1 MDRLKILRHP
11 MLASLIL
18 AAVVCALVAGLV
30 WLGALATAELQGYDL
45 LVAVRGPQSPP
56 TTVTIVD
63 FDDATMDDLKIFP
76 IPRAILGRVVE
87 KISSGEPALI
97 GLDILLSEK
106 RAAEDDQQLTQA
118 ITKAGNVI
126 IANNFRSAQLPPSE
140 PLPIF
145 RDAALDVAFVNAP
158 LDEDARV
165 RRVLLWMKTPEFSG
179 VSLPVALVSNF
190 TDKPLEPGRPGTVR
204 IGATEI
210 SLDGVSPN
218 ATLIAFRKPT
228 AAQII
233 SVQRLLA
240 EGFDPS
246 VFKGKIVLVGQSS
259 AKGKDLFLTPVNRFG
274 ASEGDRALLS
284 GAEIHAA
291 AIATL
296 LSGDA
301 SSVLRP
307 LPLWLLNF
315 LLAWLALAAVISAR
329 PAYAALAALGAIL
342 GAYALAQFL
351 FSTQHVW
358 IRFISSEAG
367 ILFALPAGFGY
378 RFLVEQRLKSHA
390 EAERKELMGLFGRY
404 VSPEVA
410 REIWERRE
418 EIVLSGQERTATVLF
433 SDIRNFTAMTAE
445 KPSADVLAWLNEYFT
460 AMSKI
465 IQEHGGFL
473 NKFIGDGM
481 LVVFGVPLSDGVEND
496 ACQAVQAAIEMVQRA
511 RALNLRLGDGHPKIE
526 IGVGIHTGPLTAGN
540 VGARDRLEYSVIGE
554 TVNLASRL
562 EALTK
567 EFKSPI
573 VLSPQTHEFVR
584 GRMQTSALG
593 EAAVRGFSG
602 KIRVYTVGEP
612 SPRVDHT

>member
-1 MDRLKILRHP
+1 MERLKVLRHP

-18 AAVVCALVAGLV
+18 AAVVCALVAGFMR
-30 WLGALATAELQGYDL
+30 LGALASAELQGYDL
-45 LVAVRGPQSPP
+45 LVAMRGLKAPP
-56 TTVTIVD
+56 SNITIVD
-63 FDDATMDDLKIFP
+63 FDDATMEGLRIFP
-76 IPRAILGRVVE
+76 IPRALLAQVVE
-87 KISSGEPALI
+87 KISAGKPALI

-106 RAAEDDQQLTQA
+106 RDAAGDQQLAHA
-118 ITKAGNVI
+118 ITKAGNVV
-126 IANNFRSAQLPPSE
+126 IANNFGSAQLPPSE
-140 PLPIF
+140 PQPIF
-145 RDAALDVAFVNAP
+145 REAALDVAFVNAP

-165 RRVLLWMKTPEFSG
+165 RRVLLWMKTKEFSG

-190 TDKPLEPGRPGTVR
+190 TAKPLEPGRPGTVR

-210 SLDGVSPN
+210 ALDGASPN
-218 ATLIAFRKPT
+218 AALITFWKPT

-240 EGFDPS
+240 EGFDFS

-259 AKGKDLFLTPVNRFG
+259 AKGKDLFLTPANRYG
-274 ASEGDRALLS
+274 AGEGDRAMLS

-291 AIATL
+291 AVATL
-296 LSGDA
+296 LAGDA
-301 SSVLRP
+301 TRVLRP

-329 PAYAALAALGAIL
+329 PAYAVLAALGAIL
-342 GAYALAQFL
+342 GVYALAQFL
-351 FSTQHVW
+351 FSVQHVW
-358 IRFISSEAG
+358 VRFMSSEAG

-410 REIWERRE
+410 REIWERRD
-418 EIVLSGQERTATVLF
+418 EIVLAGQEKTATVLF

-460 AMSKI
+460 AMSEI
-465 IQEHGGFL
+465 IQKHGGFL

-496 ACQAVQAAIEMVQRA
+496 ACRAVQAAIAMVERA
-511 RALNLRLGDGHPKIE
+511 RALNLRLGDGQPKIE

-573 VLSPQTHEFVR
+573 VLSPPTDELVR
-584 GRMQTSALG
+584 GHRETRLLG
-593 EAAVRGFSG
+593 EVVVRGFSG
-602 KIRVYTVGEP
+602 KIKVYTVGEIG
-612 SPRVDHT
+612 PREDHK